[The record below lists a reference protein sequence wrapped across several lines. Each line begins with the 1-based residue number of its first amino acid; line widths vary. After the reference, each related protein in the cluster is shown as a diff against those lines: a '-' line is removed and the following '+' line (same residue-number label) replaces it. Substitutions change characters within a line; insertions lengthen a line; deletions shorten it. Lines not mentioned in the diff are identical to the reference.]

1 MAKRQTK
8 SQTVTPLNPPRASR
22 QITFHEG
29 LLAARKTWLID
40 ALSATLAIVDPQTL
54 KQQLMQFVPH
64 DIQQKLAALGIRDE
78 HVFPTPIVLE
88 VQPTLVGYYRL
99 LTGAGQKSFYR
110 SETGMSP
117 FAKME
122 NQGILLPETQARLA
136 EFCTAMADVIAELVR
151 AISPSLSAR
160 DIPELQLLTLGSNFY
175 GGANNAIGAA
185 AMKGVMDAIAA
196 AVNPYIVNQSGK
208 TIEVQTPSC
217 RRFVIT
223 RANDPD
229 IRIEE
234 KVQGS
239 ILRKLLAIE
248 VKGGSDSA
256 NVYNRGGEAE
266 KSHKAAKT
274 KGFLECW
281 TVIHTAN
288 PTIDQEKLRG
298 GATHTDAWFDTGQ
311 ILAQRGND
319 WDVFQKEILRVMGLL

>member
-1 MAKRQTK
+1 MD
-8 SQTVTPLNPPRASR
+8 TPLNPPRASR

-40 ALSATLAIVDPQTL
+40 ALSAALSDVDPQTL
-54 KQQLMQFVPH
+54 KQELMQFVPN
-64 DIQQKLAALGIRDE
+64 DVQQTLASLGIRDE
-78 HVFPTPIVLE
+78 HVFPVPIVLKKK
-88 VQPTLVGYYRL
+88 PTLVGYYRL
-99 LTGAGQKSFYR
+99 LTGVGQKQFYR
-110 SETGMSP
+110 GETGMSP

-122 NQGILLPETQARLA
+122 NDGIIPEEAGRRLE

-160 DIPELQLLTLGSNFY
+160 DISELQLLTLGSNFY
-175 GGANNAIGAA
+175 GSANNAIGAA
-185 AMKGVMDAIAA
+185 AMKGVMEAIAA
-196 AVNPYIVNQSGK
+196 AVKPYIVNQSGK

-217 RRFVIT
+217 RHFLIT

-234 KVQGS
+234 KVKGS
-239 ILRKLLAIE
+239 NPKKLLAIE

-274 KGFLECW
+274 AGFAKCW
-281 TVIHTAN
+281 TVTHTAN
-288 PTIDQEKLRG
+288 PTIDLEKLRTA
-298 GATHTDAWFDTGQ
+298 ATNTDAWFDTGQ

-319 WDVFQKEILRVMGLL
+319 WDVFQNEILRVMGLL